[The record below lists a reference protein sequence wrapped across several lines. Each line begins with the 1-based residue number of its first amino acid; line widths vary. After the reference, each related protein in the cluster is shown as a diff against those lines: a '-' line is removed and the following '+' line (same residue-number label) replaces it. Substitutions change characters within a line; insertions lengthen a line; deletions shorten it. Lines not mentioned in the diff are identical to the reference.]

1 MNQSM
6 FVRQRRV
13 LAALVSGDDFPTCP
27 PAGAPYTSRDQRRS
41 YGGSSMGC
49 GRNLYQVGIVLL
61 GLFALTLPARG
72 ETKTEA
78 AAASLRPLNWESL
91 PALPD
96 PIGVAGPFV
105 GRDGAAL
112 IVAGG
117 ANFASEDAPNL
128 WDVPKQ
134 FHRQVFVLSGS
145 QGDAARW
152 RRAGELASPVAYGAS
167 ASVAGGVLCV
177 GGQSGERVHD
187 DVFLL
192 RWDAEREQLKQVS
205 LPSLPVPT
213 TACSAAV
220 IGDAVYVVGG
230 QVGGDL
236 SSATDRV
243 WRLRLSADLPMRSN
257 WEPLPPVPGGPRA
270 FPLVA
275 AQHNGFTNCLYVG
288 GGRRQRPES
297 EGIAGIEVLNDF
309 YELSPER
316 LAAEPATAWRRR
328 ADSPTP
334 LMAGAAAAFGQSHV
348 YVLAADDGHLLPKLA
363 ADPDFVRRH
372 PGFPKR
378 AWAYHTITDTWA
390 DAGPTPACP
399 VTTPAVAFGDG
410 VVLVSGEVR
419 PRVRSPQVWEIRPS
433 FARQGFGML
442 DYTVLVTYL
451 LCMVGVGVYFMN
463 RMKSTD
469 DFFRGGQQ
477 MQWWAA
483 GCSIFATMLSSIT
496 FMSIPAKA
504 FAQDWVYAIGNLMIV
519 VVAPVAVYLALPFFR
534 GIDATSAYEYLE
546 LRFNRPVRLF
556 ASGLFSLFHLF
567 RMAIVMSL
575 AGLALAVVTPLT
587 PAQSVCLMG
596 VLSIL
601 YCTLG
606 GVEAVIWTD
615 TIQTFVLLGG
625 ALLCLVLM
633 LAGSEGGLMGSWTTA
648 LANGKL
654 HVANLHLNPTS
665 ANLAIWVVVLGGL
678 GQNFSSYTSDQA
690 VVQRYMTTP
699 NSQRAAVSIWL
710 AAGLAAI
717 ATLLFFALGSGLYVF
732 YKSHPEKLDPTFT
745 TDQIFPL
752 FILNE
757 TFPGVAGLIVA
768 GIFAAAQSTVSTSM
782 NSSATTIVTDFLK
795 TFSICRSDAGYL
807 RAARWLTVGLG
818 IVGTVLGLVFID
830 PEIKSLFDS
839 FIRVIGIF
847 MGVLG
852 GLFALGM
859 LTRTASGPGALV
871 GVAVGATAMMSLP
884 FVSAIN
890 GYLYPFL
897 GIALCF
903 LVGFGVSLVWP
914 AGRQSLEGL
923 TVFSQQKI
931 EPDPA
936 AEGSPAD

>member
-1 MNQSM
+1 
-6 FVRQRRV
+6 
-13 LAALVSGDDFPTCP
+13 
-27 PAGAPYTSRDQRRS
+27 
-41 YGGSSMGC
+41 
-49 GRNLYQVGIVLL
+49 
-61 GLFALTLPARG
+61 
-72 ETKTEA
+72 
-78 AAASLRPLNWESL
+78 
-91 PALPD
+91 
-96 PIGVAGPFV
+96 
-105 GRDGAAL
+105 
-112 IVAGG
+112 
-117 ANFASEDAPNL
+117 
-128 WDVPKQ
+128 
-134 FHRQVFVLSGS
+134 
-145 QGDAARW
+145 
-152 RRAGELASPVAYGAS
+152 
-167 ASVAGGVLCV
+167 
-177 GGQSGERVHD
+177 
-187 DVFLL
+187 
-192 RWDAEREQLKQVS
+192 
-205 LPSLPVPT
+205 
-213 TACSAAV
+213 
-220 IGDAVYVVGG
+220 
-230 QVGGDL
+230 
-236 SSATDRV
+236 
-243 WRLRLSADLPMRSN
+243 
-257 WEPLPPVPGGPRA
+257 
-270 FPLVA
+270 
-275 AQHNGFTNCLYVG
+275 
-288 GGRRQRPES
+288 
-297 EGIAGIEVLNDF
+297 
-309 YELSPER
+309 
-316 LAAEPATAWRRR
+316 
-328 ADSPTP
+328 
-334 LMAGAAAAFGQSHV
+334 MAGAAAAFGQSHV
-348 YVLAADDGHLLPKLA
+348 YVLAADDGQLLSKTA

-419 PRVRSPQVWEIRPS
+419 PRVRSPQVWEISPS
-433 FARQGFGML
+433 FAKQGFGLL
-442 DYTVLVTYL
+442 DYTVLVAYL
-451 LCMVGVGVYFMN
+451 LGMVGVGVYFMN

-504 FAQDWVYAIGNLMIV
+504 FAQDWVYALGNLMIV

-596 VLSIL
+596 IL
-601 YCTLG
+601 CILCGTLG

-633 LAGSEGGLMGSWTTA
+633 LAGSEGGLAGSWATA
-648 LANGKL
+648 LADGKL
-654 HVANLHLNPTS
+654 HLANIHLNPTS
-665 ANLAIWVVVLGGL
+665 ANLAIWVVILGGL

-710 AAGLAAI
+710 AAGLAAV

-871 GVAVGATAMMSLP
+871 GVAVGAVAMMSLP
-884 FVSAIN
+884 FVSQIN

-914 AGRQSLEGL
+914 AGQQSLEGL
-923 TVFSQQKI
+923 TVFSQQTTG
-931 EPDPA
+931 PSRA
-936 AEGSPAD
+936 AKVSPGD